1 MSFLRARAAPTLR
14 RSFATTA
21 GPVEAAGVKVLG
33 IENGLRPATSSV
45 TVVVKGGSRFEP
57 SSGAAHVLKNFAFK
71 VRVCPHRTWQTEP
84 ILSRKCSDT
93 TGGK

>member
-1 MSFLRARAAPTLR
+1 MSFLRARAAPALR
-14 RSFATTA
+14 RSYATAA

-57 SSGAAHVLKNFAFK
+57 AVGTAHVLKNFAFK
-71 VRVCPHRTWQTEP
+71 VRYLLQDRENPT
-84 ILSRKCSDT
+84 SA
-93 TGGK
+93 